1 MFRPGSSPSRARAS
15 HWLLVVLALAACL
28 STGCV
33 RRRLTVRTHPPG
45 AQVFVDDQE
54 IGTTPC
60 SSSFVYYGTRK
71 ITLLKDGY
79 RTETLYQKI
88 NPPWYQIPPLDFA
101 SENLLI
107 RELRD
112 ERVVD
117 VQLVPQEIVP
127 QAKLLERA
135 NSLRFGAATGQ
146 ITLPPGADAPKPQI
160 SLPGEG
166 LPGGAPIPRYPLPP
180 PPGAVE
186 LPLEPSSQPLEN
198 LPQAFGPPQP
208 IGPIGPPPAGS
219 SIYGPP

>member
-1 MFRPGSSPSRARAS
+1 MLRPLQ
-15 HWLLVVLALAACL
+15 LLILLLAAACL
-28 STGCV
+28 SSGCV
-33 RRRLTVRTHPPG
+33 RRRLTVRTTPPG

-54 IGTTPC
+54 IGTSPC

-71 ITLLKDGY
+71 ITLMKDGY
-79 RTETLYQKI
+79 RTETLYQRI

-101 SENLLI
+101 SENLTI

-135 NSLRFGAATGQ
+135 NSLRSGAQTGQ
-146 ITLPPGADAPKPQI
+146 IVLPIGADAPKPQI

-166 LPGGAPIPRYPLPP
+166 LPGGEPIPRYPLPP
-180 PPGAVE
+180 PGAVE
-186 LPLEPSSQPLEN
+186 LPPIEGTPQPGISPE
-198 LPQAFGPPQP
+198 P
-208 IGPIGPPPAGS
+208 IGPAQPISPPPAGT

>member
-1 MFRPGSSPSRARAS
+1 MLIHRHCRLSARGMG
-15 HWLLVVLALAACL
+15 WMLLALLAATCI

-71 ITLLKDGY
+71 ITLIKDGY
-79 RTETLYQKI
+79 RTETLYQKM
-88 NPPWYQIPPLDFA
+88 NAPWYEIPPLDFA
-101 SENLLI
+101 SENLLL
-107 RELRD
+107 REVRD

-135 NSLRFGAATGQ
+135 NALRAGAASGQ
-146 ITLPPGADAPKPQI
+146 ITLPPFDQTKPQMN
-160 SLPGEG
+160 LPGEG
-166 LPGGAPIPRYPLPP
+166 LPGGAPIPRYPLPL

-186 LPLEPSSQPLEN
+186 LPAFQPPVPSSGNTPELI
-198 LPQAFGPPQP
+198 GSPQP
-208 IGPIGPPPAGS
+208 TAPPAQNS
-219 SIYGPP
+219 VPFRIP

>member
-1 MFRPGSSPSRARAS
+1 MRRSDSPLPARLA
-15 HWLLVVLALAACL
+15 HWLLLALVVATCL

-71 ITLLKDGY
+71 ITLIKDGY

-88 NPPWYQIPPLDFA
+88 NPPWYQLPPLDFA

-107 RELRD
+107 REVRD

-135 NSLRFGAATGQ
+135 NSLRSGAATGQ
-146 ITLPPGADAPKPQI
+146 ITLPPGSDAPKPQI

-166 LPGGAPIPRYPLPP
+166 LPGGQPIPRYPLPL

-186 LPLEPSSQPLEN
+186 LPPIE
-198 LPQAFGPPQP
+198 ATGPPPGNSPEP
-208 IGPIGPPPAGS
+208 IGPAQPLGPPPTRPAMHFGLL
-219 SIYGPP
+219 

>member
-1 MFRPGSSPSRARAS
+1 MPRSDSTHPGPFAP
-15 HWLLVVLALAACL
+15 WLLLALVAASCV

-71 ITLLKDGY
+71 ITLMKDGY

-107 RELRD
+107 REVRD

-135 NSLRFGAATGQ
+135 NLLRSGAATGQ
-146 ITLPPGADAPKPQI
+146 ITLPPGAEAPGPQI

-166 LPGGAPIPRYPLPP
+166 LPGGQPIPRYPLPLP
-180 PPGAVE
+180 SGAVE
-186 LPLEPSSQPLEN
+186 LPPIEPR
-198 LPQAFGPPQP
+198 G
-208 IGPIGPPPAGS
+208 PPAGYS
-219 SIYGPP
+219 PEPLGPALPLRPPPTGSAIFGRP